1 MRVLGLDEAGRGPV
15 IGPLVVGGALVEAEQ
30 LDALVALGVTDS
42 KALSRARREALHP
55 QITALCTTRTLA
67 LAPRELEENLT
78 QVELRALAALIDEL
92 APDLV
97 QLDAPVPPAAIPHF
111 VARLRSMLAR
121 EVEIAAEN
129 KAEVKYPAV
138 AAASVMAK
146 VARDRA
152 MLALHARYGD
162 LGWGYPAEPKTQA
175 FLARCAAAGAFPDCV
190 RVRWATVQR
199 LKQRGLFG

>member
-1 MRVLGLDEAGRGPV
+1 MRILGLDEAGRGPV
-15 IGPLVVGGALVEAEQ
+15 IGPLVVGGALIEADRV
-30 LDALVALGVTDS
+30 DALVALGVTDS
-42 KALSRARREALHP
+42 KVLSRARREALHAE
-55 QITALCTTRTLA
+55 IATICTTRTLA
-67 LAPRELEENLT
+67 LEPAQLEENLT
-78 QVELRALAALIDEL
+78 QVELGALAALIDAL

-111 VARLRSMLAR
+111 VARLQSMLAR
-121 EVEIAAEN
+121 EVEVVAEN

-138 AAASVMAK
+138 AAASVVAK

-190 RVRWATVQR
+190 RARWATVQR